1 MKGTEAFQ
9 ELLSLI
15 KDDEPVVHANGF
27 ICRESFALKD
37 REANFYMIG
46 SMGLA
51 SSIGLGVS
59 ICKPEKKVIIIDGDG
74 NVLMAL
80 GTLAM
85 IAAEAPKNLIH
96 VVIDNEV
103 YESTGSQRSL
113 SSKVQLEAIAKSS
126 GYKNTI
132 RVEKKDEIKAAFL
145 KLKELPGPNFLLIKV
160 KPCFEPST
168 GRVTHT
174 PEEIT
179 KRFMQAC
186 INRLV
191 ISSGVWVTRPV
202 DGSKQG
208 LTLMSRKFGPG
219 NSFSFRNAAFISSFF
234 STLIVFL

>member
-9 ELLSLI
+9 ELLPLI

-37 REANFYMIG
+37 RKANFYMIG

-51 SSIGLGVS
+51 SSIGLGVAL
-59 ICKPEKKVIIIDGDG
+59 CKPEKKVIIIDGDG

-85 IAAEAPKNLIH
+85 IAAETPKNLVH

-113 SSKVQLEAIAKSS
+113 SGKLQLEEIAKSS
-126 GYKNTI
+126 GYKNVSRI
-132 RVEKKDEIKAAFL
+132 EKKEDVKPEFL
-145 KLKELPGPNFLLIKV
+145 RLKELPGPNFLLIKV
-160 KPCFEPST
+160 EPCFDHTT

-179 KRFMQAC
+179 KRFMQA
-186 INRLV
+186 L
-191 ISSGVWVTRPV
+191 S
-202 DGSKQG
+202 
-208 LTLMSRKFGPG
+208 
-219 NSFSFRNAAFISSFF
+219 
-234 STLIVFL
+234 